1 MAKTIAE
8 KAVEMAEANA
18 ALNAQATEHAAQ
30 LVALTAQ
37 VADLTAKVSASESVT
52 TSLNEKI
59 TALTSER
66 DALAAQISTLSA
78 TLALTPQAKLPEGV
92 EPIKDSPSV
101 EAPEAAKITTWQQA
115 LADCG
120 GDYLKARAK
129 HEAIFTAY
137 VEAHKNDTK

>member
-18 ALNAQATEHAAQ
+18 ALNAQATEQAAQ

-37 VADLTAKVSASESVT
+37 VSDLTAKVSASESVT

-59 TALTSER
+59 AALTSER
-66 DALAAQISTLSA
+66 DTLAAQISTLSA

-92 EPIKDSPSV
+92 EPLKETPAA
-101 EAPEAAKITTWQQA
+101 EAQEESKITTWQQA

-120 GDYLKARAK
+120 GDYVKARSK
-129 HEAIFTAY
+129 HEKIWTKY
-137 VEAHKNDTK
+137 IEDHKDDRK

>member
-18 ALNAQATEHAAQ
+18 ALNAQATEQAAQ

-37 VADLTAKVSASESVT
+37 VAELSAKVSAHESDK
-52 TSLNEKI
+52 TSLTETIN
-59 TALTSER
+59 ALTSER
-66 DALAAQISTLSA
+66 DTLAAQIKDLSA

-92 EPIKDSPSV
+92 NPIKDATAV
-101 EAPEAAKITTWQQA
+101 EVVESAKITTWQQA

-120 GDYLKARAK
+120 GDYVKARAK
-129 HEAIFTAY
+129 HAAIFDKY
-137 VEAHKNDTK
+137 IDDHKNDQK

>member
-8 KAVEMAEANA
+8 KVVEMAEANA
-18 ALNAQATEHAAQ
+18 TLTAQAANHSSQ
-30 LVALTAQ
+30 IDALTAQ
-37 VADLTAKVSASESVT
+37 VSDLTEKVSAYESDK

-59 TALTSER
+59 NALTSER

-92 EPIKDSPSV
+92 EPIKDAPV
-101 EAPEAAKITTWQQA
+101 AEADGMKITTWQQA

-120 GDYLKARAK
+120 GDYVKARAK
-129 HEAIFTAY
+129 HDKIFQAY
-137 VEAHKNDTK
+137 VESHKNDTK